1 LAGQPLQLADGL
13 DEIDWQIL
21 GDLQENARL
30 GYSELGRRVGL
41 SPPAVAERV
50 RRLEEA
56 GIIRGYRA
64 EVDVARLGLPLL
76 GFIRVATRED
86 RCPQFAALAA
96 ELPEV
101 LECHRVTGG
110 DSYVVKFAA
119 TSMQHLE
126 HLLNWL
132 MAYGQ
137 TTTSLVLSS
146 AVTGRV
152 VRPQPSARSGPHP
165 ARAR

>member
-1 LAGQPLQLADGL
+1 MAL
-13 DEIDWQIL
+13 DLSDALDAANWEIL
-21 GDLQENARL
+21 SGLQENARL
-30 GYSELGRRVGL
+30 SYSELGRRVGL

-64 EVDVARLGLPLL
+64 DVDIAKLGLPLL
-76 GFIRVATRED
+76 GFIRVATREG

-110 DSYVVKFAA
+110 DSYIAKFAA
-119 TSMQHLE
+119 ASMQHLE
-126 HLLNWL
+126 LLLNRL
-132 MAYGQ
+132 MPHGQ
-137 TTTSLVLSS
+137 PTTSLVLSS
-146 AVTGRV
+146 AVTSRV
-152 VRPQPSARSGPHP
+152 VRPQP
-165 ARAR
+165 